1 MDQVPSSKRLE
12 GTQAV
17 PDPRHVPGKSVE
29 WVWLCGA
36 AGGAAAHWCH
46 ELTLAAL

>member
-1 MDQVPSSKRLE
+1 MDQTQYSNLLE

-29 WVWLCGA
+29 WA
-36 AGGAAAHWCH
+36 
-46 ELTLAAL
+46 